1 MAKKSLSSFHS
12 YFHGV
17 FFHPN
22 YQFRLLTILLRDILS
37 CQILQNAMDALAN
50 PENVNRLLI
59 VWLEESNT
67 VLESHNIESDTGVP
81 MLNSFTN
88 DCLPK
93 PKEMV
98 GSLVN

>member
-1 MAKKSLSSFHS
+1 MEF
-12 YFHGV
+12 
-17 FFHPN
+17 FFHLN

-59 VWLEESNT
+59 VWLEESHT